1 MKKSIKARLGG
12 KKMEIINI
20 HNIFEFN
27 QQYNSRQLSYYEAL
41 FIDDFSYLLRQ
52 SHERLI
58 KFSNPKN
65 KEIIVEEY
73 FENKLIDV
81 INSALM
87 QLLFEGKSYF
97 AILESSN
104 YTNNKEDFNN
114 KLVICNLL
122 ANRISKGIINFSFY
136 NDKTKRYKI
145 GKEHVV
151 EIKLNE
157 VGYMTKFF
165 IRPIKILDINHEFL
179 MSDGFIYSNI
189 NNKKVYAENDIK
201 QILITKDIYWDCRKS
216 DNDKISLPYLYY
228 RKEKFY
234 NMRVRIFKYI
244 IDKIN
249 KSLSKI
255 SKIDFDYIKI
265 SNEVCAMDLYSKYI
279 NNEISLK
286 DLQDNYYKNTK
297 I

>member
-1 MKKSIKARLGG
+1 
-12 KKMEIINI
+12 METINI
-20 HNIFEFN
+20 HNIFKFN
-27 QQYNSRQLSYYEAL
+27 QQYNSRQPGYYEAL

-65 KEIIVEEY
+65 KEVIVEEN
-73 FENKLIDV
+73 FENELIDV
-81 INSALM
+81 INSALI

-97 AILESSN
+97 AILESFN
-104 YTNNKEDFNN
+104 HTNNKEDFNN

-122 ANRISKGIINFSFY
+122 ANRIFKGIINFSFY

-157 VGYMTKFF
+157 VGYMTEFF

-189 NNKKVYAENDIK
+189 NHKKVYAENDIK
-201 QILITKDIYWDCRKS
+201 QILITKDIYWDCRIS

-249 KSLSKI
+249 KGLSKI

-286 DLQDNYYKNTK
+286 ELQDNYYKNTK